1 MPHIKA
7 QDEIVIKAT
16 VKDVWK
22 VLVDFQHYQDWW
34 PKYVNLKILKLSEAI
49 VGTKFKANPLGGK
62 SFACRVISII
72 PNQEI
77 KLEYIDGIYRGSG
90 YWNLESKEGLVNVSY
105 IVDLEI
111 VNKSIALL
119 SKLISISKIQSL
131 IFKNILKGLDKQITI
146 KHISRQ

>member
-49 VGTKFKANPLGGK
+49 VGTIFKANPLGGK
-62 SFACRVISII
+62 SFACRVISI
-72 PNQEI
+72 
-77 KLEYIDGIYRGSG
+77 
-90 YWNLESKEGLVNVSY
+90 
-105 IVDLEI
+105 
-111 VNKSIALL
+111 KSL
-119 SKLISISKIQSL
+119 
-131 IFKNILKGLDKQITI
+131 NT
-146 KHISRQ
+146 